1 VNPCP
6 VLGVPAR
13 GVPEGTGN
21 LCDEV
26 DTTIGELVLS
36 PATVV
41 LETKVGVLARGV
53 LRVPGLA
60 ADVPTTLGEQSLTP
74 VPGVL
79 LTGVVS
85 LCPEI
90 APMLGEPILGPAAVV
105 PGVVALG
112 VVEAANLGPCPEA
125 VKMLGELVLTP
136 AGLANVC
143 AALVTAD
150 GVLAR
155 GAENL

>member
-1 VNPCP
+1 MLVS
-6 VLGVPAR
+6 VGSLG
-13 GVPEGTGN
+13 
-21 LCDEV
+21 DEV
-26 DTTIGELVLS
+26 TPTVGETVLS
-36 PATVV
+36 PA
-41 LETKVGVLARGV
+41 ELA
-53 LRVPGLA
+53 LNA
-60 ADVPTTLGEQSLTP
+60 
-74 VPGVL
+74 GVL
-79 LTGVVS
+79 LRGMPGVPNLGADVATTLAELVTTPVLGALPRAMPGVVS